1 MASRYAPSVSRVPL
15 SLERGDERAFVFRY
29 VAEEGAVG
37 VFVPLERAP
46 AVGTS
51 VSVQVDELTVLGAVG
66 WRNDDASDTPGAGV
80 VLELADDDDETLD
93 ALIGKVRAIAYL
105 PGEEGS

>member
-1 MASRYAPSVSRVPL
+1 MDRTAL
-15 SLERGDERAFVFRY
+15 SLDGDERAFVFRY

-37 VFVPLERAP
+37 VFVPMRAAP

-51 VSVQVDELTVLGAVG
+51 VTLRVANLALAGVVG

-80 VLELADDDDETLD
+80 VLELGDHETVD
-93 ALIGKVRAIAYL
+93 ALLAEIRVIAYL
-105 PGEEGS
+105 PREEGS